1 MAANEVDQDPLL
13 DPILR
18 PFIDLVNQRKI
29 DLEIEAFESCDD
41 DDDDDDICKSRINK
55 SFQAVIEFVYNIVKE
70 KQINEPDFSFPDL
83 VNDIVLSNKGDVGK
97 SYEEIV
103 SKVIPMAKTTN
114 LLTPHT
120 ISETFTES
128 MFCNPK
134 LSSGETSS
142 NLLDSSSISNTES
155 TNTSS
160 LDRKYLNS
168 YVPKMGK
175 WFIKSGEIDY
185 NTFSNKI
192 EPTPDTSNDLNGT
205 TIKFVNQETKETET
219 FIDTLKR
226 LSLTTGPE
234 AESVEDIFDKAK
246 AKTNTVDELN
256 HNLKKSNIVVQN
268 EPKES
273 TEWLETYKDALKH
286 IKKNVTSNKETTTD
300 IPNYTEK
307 KSMAPNKPMMS
318 DFSIYQDSPR
328 PKRKMM
334 NNKSSTSSTFKYL
347 PSMKLGK
354 TRLSNKGGIF
364 SKRSISNDN
373 EIVPKSR
380 NISIKSNSKIV
391 GAKSE
396 NEEFTF
402 KTSSLRVP
410 LSKIP
415 YESKRYFPLDI
426 SPNSV
431 IYDSNSATLSSQG
444 NKENQP
450 KLALPQPYS
459 FSDQTAPTSE
469 QSPALYQP
477 PSYYWNILFEGTT
490 STKKVSNSD
499 FHSLLYDY
507 SRLWEAHLINQ
518 GQIGPTAKTTSRDQI

>member
-1 MAANEVDQDPLL
+1 MAANEVDHDPLL

-29 DLEIEAFESCDD
+29 DLEIEAFESYD

-83 VNDIVLSNKGDVGK
+83 VNNIVLSNTGDVGK

-114 LLTPHT
+114 LLTPST

-160 LDRKYLNS
+160 LDRKYINS

-185 NTFSNKI
+185 NTSSNEI

-205 TIKFVNQETKETET
+205 TIKFVKQETKETET

-234 AESVEDIFDKAK
+234 VELVENIFDK

-256 HNLKKSNIVVQN
+256 HNLKKSNIVVQI

-273 TEWLETYKDALKH
+273 TEWLETYKDTLKQL
-286 IKKNVTSNKETTTD
+286 KKNVTSNKETTTD

-307 KSMAPNKPMMS
+307 KSMAPNKPMKS
-318 DFSIYQDSPR
+318 DLSIYQDSPR
-328 PKRKMM
+328 PKRNMM
-334 NNKSSTSSTFKYL
+334 NNKSSTSSTFKYP

-354 TRLSNKGGIF
+354 TRLSNRGCIF

-396 NEEFTF
+396 NKEFTF

-415 YESKRYFPLDI
+415 YESKRYLPLDI

-459 FSDQTAPTSE
+459 FSHQTAPTNE
-469 QSPALYQP
+469 QSPAIYQP

-507 SRLWEAHLINQ
+507 SRLWEAQLINQ
-518 GQIGPTAKTTSRDQI
+518 GQIGPAKTTSRDQF